1 MRCLPDEST
10 LREIL
15 GSDNSV
21 IIHDLEELEE
31 RITTIK
37 KIFGSDFQHCLAV
50 KSNPVMEIL
59 KLVVEFGMGLE
70 CASEEE
76 IHLALA
82 AGCSPEL
89 ILHNGPAKS
98 QAEIDRCLSLGIR
111 FVLNDF
117 IEVNRVASSAEL
129 SSSSS
134 SIAIRIN
141 PLVGG
146 GTIEKTSVSLND
158 SKFGVPIDFEKEI
171 LSCYEKYTWLNGI
184 HVHSGSQGMSID
196 SLVEG
201 IQRMFEFSQ
210 KIETL
215 REEKLDWIDIG
226 GGLPFDYKVGKTSP
240 SHQEYADHLGRT
252 LPELF
257 NGIVVFTEFG
267 RSIMA
272 DNAIAVSRIEKI
284 WSRDG
289 VQHLIGHL
297 GSDMFIRWALNPD
310 DWYHR
315 ISITSESLKVPTVVH
330 GPLCYNGDRLGGTV
344 DLASAKDSDLLIF
357 HDVGAYTISMWSG
370 HCNRAR
376 PKVFGIIGGETR
388 LLLEGGSKQ
397 SIVKMWSLDND

>member
-1 MRCLPDEST
+1 MQSIPEVST

-15 GSDNSV
+15 GNERSV
-21 IIHDLEELEE
+21 IIHDIDELKE
-31 RITTIK
+31 RITTIEQA
-37 KIFGSDFQHCLAV
+37 FGLDFQHCLAV

-59 KLVVEFGMGLE
+59 KCVVEGGMGLE

-76 IHLALA
+76 VHLALA

-117 IEVNRVASSAEL
+117 IEVNRIATSAEL
-129 SSSSS
+129 SDSSS

-146 GTIEKTSVSLND
+146 GAIEKTSVSLND
-158 SKFGVPIDFEKEI
+158 SKFGIPMDCEQEI
-171 LSCYEKYTWLNGI
+171 LRCYEKYTWLNGI
-184 HVHSGSQGMSID
+184 HVHSGSQGMSIG

-201 IQRMFEFSQ
+201 VSRMLEIAQ

-215 REEKLDWIDIG
+215 RDEKLDWIDIG
-226 GGLPFDYKVGKTSP
+226 GGLPFDYKVGKASP
-240 SHQEYADHLGRT
+240 SHQEYADELKQT

-257 NGIVVFTEFG
+257 NGRVVFTEFG

-284 WSRDG
+284 WTRDG

-315 ISITSESLKVPTVVH
+315 ISVTSESPEVPTVVH
-330 GPLCYNGDRLGGTV
+330 GPLCYNGDRLGGTI
-344 DLASAKDSDLLIF
+344 DLPSAKDSDLLIY

-376 PKVFGIIGGETR
+376 PRVFGTNDGETR
-388 LLLEGGSKQ
+388 LLLEAGSKK
-397 SIVKMWSLDND
+397 SMVDMWSLDY